1 MATKVVLS
9 KLSPTMDEGL
19 IVKWSKNEGDTIK
32 VGDVLAEV
40 ETDKANMEMEAL
52 AAGVLRRIFVKAGQK
67 APVAGLIAVIG
78 TKDEDISAFEAQAE
92 KERGGSAAAAPAAA
106 PASAATPAPVAEA
119 IDRQQSKPP
128 APAPKPAP
136 VAAAAAAQAPL
147 PKPVAEPVEGN
158 QSKPP
163 ASAAPSH
170 DGGRIKASPL
180 AKKIAAEKQIP
191 IEQIPG
197 SGPGGRIVKRDVEAF
212 TPSAPRAAAATAAT
226 STAGRPVPTV
236 QVTPG
241 VSQTLPL
248 SSMRKTIARRLSES
262 MFSSPHFYVTVDV
275 DMDRATDLRAQLKE
289 AGEKIS
295 VNDFVVRACALALRA
310 VPQVNASWAPAP
322 DGSPEAIVLNGD
334 VHVGVA
340 VALPDGLITPVVQ
353 FADQKPLAHIAAE
366 VRELAERAKS
376 KKLKPEE
383 YMGATFTIS
392 NLGMMDVHEFTAII
406 NPPGAAILSVGTVRK
421 EAVVGPN
428 DEIKVGQRMKVTLG
442 SDHRVIDGSV
452 SATFLAEVKRL
463 LETPVLLLI

>member
-1 MATKVVLS
+1 MATKVVLA
-9 KLSPTMDEGL
+9 KLSPTMEEGL

-52 AAGVLRRIFVKAGQK
+52 AAGVLRKIFVPAGQK
-67 APVAGLIAVIG
+67 APVAGLIAVIAG
-78 TKDEDISAFEAQAE
+78 KDEDISAFEAQAAKE
-92 KERGGSAAAAPAAA
+92 KGGPAAAAPAAA
-106 PASAATPAPVAEA
+106 PSAPAPAAPAPGAVPATPKPAEAPAATPAAPKA
-119 IDRQQSKPP
+119 P
-128 APAPKPAP
+128 APAPKPA
-136 VAAAAAAQAPL
+136 
-147 PKPVAEPVEGN
+147 
-158 QSKPP
+158 
-163 ASAAPSH
+163 ASAPTPAPAPATSQ
-170 DGGRIKASPL
+170 GGRVKASPL
-180 AKKIAAEKQIP
+180 AKKVAAEKQLP
-191 IEQIPG
+191 IEAIPG

-212 TPSAPRAAAATAAT
+212 VPAAATA
-226 STAGRPVPTV
+226 TAPGAPAAPKRPVPTV

-241 VSQTLPL
+241 VSQTIPL
-248 SSMRKTIARRLSES
+248 SNMRKTIARRLSES

-275 DMDRATDLRAQLKE
+275 DMDRISDLRAQFKE

-310 VPQVNASWAPAP
+310 VPQVNASWAPGP

-334 VHVGVA
+334 VHIGIA

-353 FADQKPLAHIAAE
+353 FAERKPLAAIAAE
-366 VRELAERAKS
+366 VRALAERAKS

-383 YMGATFTIS
+383 YTGATFTIS

-406 NPPGAAILSVGTVRK
+406 NPPGAAILSVGSVRK
-421 EAVVGPN
+421 EAVVGAN
-428 DEIKVGQRMKVTLG
+428 DQIKVGQRMKITLG

-463 LETPVLLLI
+463 LQTPVLLLV

>member
-67 APVAGLIAVIG
+67 APVAGLIAVIAG
-78 TKDEDISAFEAQAE
+78 KDEDISAFETQADKERVGSTAQAPAPAPAPTPVAAA
-92 KERGGSAAAAPAAA
+92 KPAPAAPPLAVPKATPAAAAPKVA
-106 PASAATPAPVAEA
+106 PA
-119 IDRQQSKPP
+119 
-128 APAPKPAP
+128 
-136 VAAAAAAQAPL
+136 VAA
-147 PKPVAEPVEGN
+147 
-158 QSKPP
+158 
-163 ASAAPSH
+163 SH
-170 DGGRIKASPL
+170 DGGRVKASPL
-180 AKKIAAEKQIP
+180 AKKVAAEKQVA
-191 IEQIPG
+191 IEQVQG

-212 TPSAPRAAAATAAT
+212 VPAPVSRTAA
-226 STAGRPVPTV
+226 STAPARPVPSVT
-236 QVTPG
+236 VTPG
-241 VSQTLPL
+241 VSQTVPL

-262 MFSSPHFYVTVDV
+262 MFSSPHFYVTIDV
-275 DMDRATDLRAQLKE
+275 DMDRAVDLRAQLKE

-310 VPQVNASWAPAP
+310 VPQVNATWAPAA
-322 DGSPEAIVLNGD
+322 DGSPDAIVLNGD

-353 FADQKPLAHIAAE
+353 FADQKSLTVTAAE
-366 VRELAERAKS
+366 IRELADRAKS

-383 YMGATFTIS
+383 YTGATFTIS
-392 NLGMMDVHEFTAII
+392 NLGMMDVFEFTAII
-406 NPPGAAILSVGTVRK
+406 NPPGSAILSVGSVRK
-421 EAVVGPN
+421 EAVVGAN
-428 DEIKVGQRMKVTLG
+428 DQIKVGHRMKITLG

-463 LETPVLLLI
+463 LQNPVLLLV

>member
-9 KLSPTMDEGL
+9 KLSPTMEEGL

-67 APVAGLIAVIG
+67 APVAGLIAVIAG
-78 TKDEDISAFEAQAE
+78 KDEDISAFEAQAA
-92 KERGGSAAAAPAAA
+92 KD
-106 PASAATPAPVAEA
+106 ASAASTGSAPGASAAPAPVAA
-119 IDRQQSKPP
+119 KPP
-128 APAPKPAP
+128 APAPAAAPVPPAP
-136 VAAAAAAQAPL
+136 V
-147 PKPVAEPVEGN
+147 
-158 QSKPP
+158 PP
-163 ASAAPSH
+163 APAPH
-170 DGGRIKASPL
+170 AGGRVKASPL
-180 AKKIAAEKQIP
+180 AKKVAAEKNVAL
-191 IEQIPG
+191 EAIPG

-212 TPSAPRAAAATAAT
+212 VPPAVAPRAAGSIATPAA
-226 STAGRPVPTV
+226 RPVPSV
-236 QVTPG
+236 QITPG
-241 VSQTLPL
+241 VSQSVPL

-275 DMDRATDLRAQLKE
+275 DMDRAVDLRAQLKE

-295 VNDFVVRACALALRA
+295 VNDLIVRACALALRA
-310 VPQVNASWAPAP
+310 VPQVNATWAPAA
-322 DGSPEAIVLNGD
+322 DGSAEAIVLNGD
-334 VHVGVA
+334 VHIGIA

-353 FADQKPLAHIAAE
+353 FADQKPLATIAAE
-366 VRELAERAKS
+366 VRELADRAKS

-383 YMGATFTIS
+383 YTGATFTIS

-406 NPPGAAILSVGTVRK
+406 NPPGSAILSVGSVRK

-428 DEIKVGQRMKVTLG
+428 DQLRVGHRMKITLG

-452 SATFLAEVKRL
+452 SATFLGEVKRL
-463 LETPVLLLI
+463 LQNPVLLLV

>member
-78 TKDEDISAFEAQAE
+78 AKDEDISAFEAQAE
-92 KERGGSAAAAPAAA
+92 KERGGSAAAARAAAPAPVATAAPKPTPAPAPAPAAA
-106 PASAATPAPVAEA
+106 PKAAAPT
-119 IDRQQSKPP
+119 
-128 APAPKPAP
+128 APAA
-136 VAAAAAAQAPL
+136 VAQ
-147 PKPVAEPVEGN
+147 PVERDE
-158 QSKPP
+158 SKPP

-180 AKKIAAEKQIP
+180 AKKIAAEKQIA
-191 IEQIPG
+191 IEQIQG

-212 TPSAPRAAAATAAT
+212 TPSAPRAAAAVAAT
-226 STAGRPVPTV
+226 SAATRPVPTV

-241 VSQTLPL
+241 VSQTVPL

-275 DMDRATDLRAQLKE
+275 DMDRAVDLRAQLKE

-383 YMGATFTIS
+383 YTGATFTIS

-421 EAVVGPN
+421 EAVVGAN
-428 DEIKVGQRMKVTLG
+428 DQIKVGHRMKITLG

-463 LETPVLLLI
+463 LETPVLLLV

>member
-9 KLSPTMDEGL
+9 KLSPTMEEGL

-78 TKDEDISAFEAQAE
+78 SKTEDISAFEAQAE
-92 KERGGSAAAAPAAA
+92 KERGGSAALAPAPAATPPGTASGPPSAPAAA
-106 PASAATPAPVAEA
+106 PV
-119 IDRQQSKPP
+119 
-128 APAPKPAP
+128 PAPKPLP
-136 VAAAAAAQAPL
+136 VAAPAAMAAAPAPR
-147 PKPVAEPVEGN
+147 PM
-158 QSKPP
+158 S
-163 ASAAPSH
+163 SH
-170 DGGRIKASPL
+170 EDSRVKASPL
-180 AKKIAAEKQIP
+180 ARKVAAEKQLP

-197 SGPGGRIVKRDVEAF
+197 SGPGGRVVRRDVEAF
-212 TPSAPRAAAATAAT
+212 VPAAPRASGPSAHAPA
-226 STAGRPVPTV
+226 RPVPSV
-236 QVTPG
+236 VVTPG
-241 VSQTLPL
+241 VSQTVPL

-262 MFSSPHFYVTVDV
+262 FFGSPHFYVTVDV
-275 DMDRATDLRAQLKE
+275 DMDRAVDLRAQLKD
-289 AGEKIS
+289 AGERIS
-295 VNDFVVRACALALRA
+295 VNDFIARACALALRA

-322 DGSPEAIVLNGD
+322 DGSGEAIVLNGD

-340 VALPDGLITPVVQ
+340 VAIPDGLITPVVQ
-353 FADQKPLAHIAAE
+353 FADQKPLAAIAAE
-366 VRELAERAKS
+366 IRELAERAKS

-383 YMGATFTIS
+383 YTGATFTIS

-406 NPPGAAILSVGTVRK
+406 NPPGSAILSVGTVRK
-421 EAVVGPN
+421 EAVVGAN
-428 DEIKVGQRMKVTLG
+428 DQIRVGHRMKITLG

-463 LETPVLLLI
+463 LQSPVLLLV

>member
-9 KLSPTMDEGL
+9 KLSPTMEEGL

-67 APVAGLIAVIG
+67 APVAGLIAVIAG
-78 TKDEDISAFEAQAE
+78 KDEDISAFETQADKERVGSTAQAPAPAPAPTPVAAA
-92 KERGGSAAAAPAAA
+92 KPAPAAPPLAVPKATPAAAAPKVA
-106 PASAATPAPVAEA
+106 PA
-119 IDRQQSKPP
+119 
-128 APAPKPAP
+128 
-136 VAAAAAAQAPL
+136 VAA
-147 PKPVAEPVEGN
+147 
-158 QSKPP
+158 
-163 ASAAPSH
+163 SH
-170 DGGRIKASPL
+170 DGGRVKASPL
-180 AKKIAAEKQIP
+180 AKKVAAEKQVA
-191 IEQIPG
+191 IEQVQG

-212 TPSAPRAAAATAAT
+212 VPAPVSRTAA
-226 STAGRPVPTV
+226 STAPARPVPSVT
-236 QVTPG
+236 VTPG
-241 VSQTLPL
+241 VSQTVPL

-262 MFSSPHFYVTVDV
+262 MFSSPHFYVTIDV
-275 DMDRATDLRAQLKE
+275 DMDRAVDLRAQLKE

-310 VPQVNASWAPAP
+310 VPQVNATWAPAA
-322 DGSPEAIVLNGD
+322 DGSPDAIVLNGD

-353 FADQKPLAHIAAE
+353 FADQKSLAVTAAE
-366 VRELAERAKS
+366 IRELADRAKS

-383 YMGATFTIS
+383 YTGATFTIS
-392 NLGMMDVHEFTAII
+392 NLGMMDVFEFTAII
-406 NPPGAAILSVGTVRK
+406 NPPGSAILSVGSVRK
-421 EAVVGPN
+421 EAVVGAN
-428 DEIKVGQRMKVTLG
+428 DQIKVGHRMKITLG

-463 LETPVLLLI
+463 LQNPVLLLV

>member
-9 KLSPTMDEGL
+9 KLSPTMEEGL

-67 APVAGLIAVIG
+67 APVAGLIAVIAG
-78 TKDEDISAFEAQAE
+78 KDEDISAFEAQAA
-92 KERGGSAAAAPAAA
+92 KDASTSSAQGASSASAGSATGPAQAVPAPAAA
-106 PASAATPAPVAEA
+106 PVAAKAAAPAPVAEPVE
-119 IDRQQSKPP
+119 RSQSKPP
-128 APAPKPAP
+128 APAPAMAPTPAP
-136 VAAAAAAQAPL
+136 V
-147 PKPVAEPVEGN
+147 
-158 QSKPP
+158 
-163 ASAAPSH
+163 SH
-170 DGGRIKASPL
+170 AGGRVKASPL
-180 AKKIAAEKQIP
+180 AKKVAAEKNVAL
-191 IEQIPG
+191 EAIPG

-212 TPSAPRAAAATAAT
+212 VPPAVAPRAAGSISTPAA
-226 STAGRPVPTV
+226 RPVPSV

-241 VSQTLPL
+241 VSQSVPL

-275 DMDRATDLRAQLKE
+275 DMDRAVDLRTQLKE
-289 AGEKIS
+289 AGGKIS
-295 VNDFVVRACALALRA
+295 VNDLIVRACALALRA
-310 VPQVNASWAPAP
+310 VPQVNASWAPAA

-334 VHVGVA
+334 VHVGIA

-353 FADQKPLAHIAAE
+353 FADQKPLTEIAAE
-366 VRELAERAKS
+366 VRELADRAKS

-383 YMGATFTIS
+383 YTGATFTIS

-406 NPPGAAILSVGTVRK
+406 NPPGSAILSVGSVRK
-421 EAVVGPN
+421 EPVVGAN
-428 DEIKVGQRMKVTLG
+428 DQIKVGHRMKITLG

-452 SATFLAEVKRL
+452 SATFLGEVKRL
-463 LETPVLLLI
+463 LQSPVLLLV